1 MATQRTPQTVL
12 FVCTQNAGRSQM
24 AAGFLNQL
32 GDGVVSAT
40 SAGTEP
46 ADALYPVVIAAMLE
60 AGVDLREAEP
70 VAVSPEA
77 IADADL
83 VITLGA
89 DLRGLVPGVRFADW
103 DFPSSADSRLEAVR
117 PIRDA
122 IRARVVALLAELKAP
137 AAA

>member
-1 MATQRTPQTVL
+1 MTVRTVL

-32 GDGVVSAT
+32 GGGEIVAT

-60 AGVDLREAEP
+60 QGVDLREAEP
-70 VAVSPEA
+70 AAVSLEA
-77 IADADL
+77 IAAADL

-89 DLRGLVPGVRFADW
+89 DLRGLVSGSHFADW
-103 DFPSSADSRLEAVR
+103 DFPSSADSRLAQVR

-122 IRARVVALLAELKAP
+122 IRDRVVALLAELKVS